1 VYKCWENS
9 LHTILWNR
17 WAHYGNKEHSIFM
30 CLKSGEAIFSNSFSL
45 FLYFGVI
52 FCFIIC
58 TGGHISPHKR
68 YLKLIIKCYNRSFSS
83 FTYFANMV
91 LAFQLYVHN
100 IRMGKLAWPITPF
113 KFSKFTIQNNYL
125 CCYMFIV
132 KLCTICIMYLH
143 SPGKYF
149 INRPFFLIFQH
160 WHCGQV
166 TKLLN

>member
-1 VYKCWENS
+1 MYKCWENS

-58 TGGHISPHKR
+58 TEGHISPHKR

-91 LAFQLYVHN
+91 LVSNCMCITLEWASLHDQSHRLNSPNSQYKITTFVAICSLWSCVQYVSCTCTVLGN
-100 IRMGKLAWPITPF
+100 IL
-113 KFSKFTIQNNYL
+113 
-125 CCYMFIV
+125 
-132 KLCTICIMYLH
+132 
-143 SPGKYF
+143 
-149 INRPFFLIFQH
+149 
-160 WHCGQV
+160 
-166 TKLLN
+166 